1 MTDTNPTTEPVS
13 RHTDGPW
20 EICEPPVG
28 YVQIVGACDGDAN
41 DDGSPRYTYTHVCDV
56 IDNQDEQANARLIAA
71 APALLGAL
79 QDLANCCGHDD
90 DKALHAALRNA
101 SAAIAKAT
109 GEHS

>member
-1 MTDTNPTTEPVS
+1 MVEALATEHVP
-13 RHTDGPW
+13 GPW
-20 EICEPPVG
+20 LVG
-28 YVQIVGACDGDAN
+28 ASEYVQRVEIYRERSNGIIDPIGCAY
-41 DDGSPRYTYTHVCDV
+41 GSSGEN
-56 IDNQDEQANARLIAA
+56 IANARLIAA
-71 APALLGAL
+71 APTLLGAL